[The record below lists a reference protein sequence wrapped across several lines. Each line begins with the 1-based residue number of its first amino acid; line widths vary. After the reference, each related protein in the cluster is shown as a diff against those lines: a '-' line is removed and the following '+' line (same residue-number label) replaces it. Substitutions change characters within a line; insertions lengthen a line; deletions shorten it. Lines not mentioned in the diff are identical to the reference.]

1 MPDWK
6 KSMQQTFEYY
16 IVDPGTWKDKD
27 QITTVRSATIERD
40 EDAEIQNGI
49 KERHPLG
56 TFLVQTPSS
65 AFDGRVRTI
74 NMDSYTPLLELK
86 ENPPPIGYFI
96 KKDSNVMDEA
106 YRIVRNH
113 VRAPVVKPSCDEKLY
128 FDFAANTDDKW
139 ISFIDDLIANA
150 KYELGLD
157 ELGRVLFLPVQDT
170 ATLQPVTEFNDD
182 DSSILYADVSEEYD
196 LYGIPN
202 VVEVVYSKNNL
213 NYYARV
219 VNEDSN
225 SPTSTVSR
233 GREII
238 HRDTDP
244 DFSGEPTEYQVK
256 EYAEKLLQKLS
267 TVEYKVT
274 FSHGYYPVRLGDCVL
289 LNYKAAGINNV
300 KAKIVKQAITC
311 DTGCK
316 VTETAIYTSKL
327 WR

>member
-1 MPDWK
+1 M
-6 KSMQQTFEYY
+6 
-16 IVDPGTWKDKD
+16 
-27 QITTVRSATIERD
+27 
-40 EDAEIQNGI
+40 
-49 KERHPLG
+49 
-56 TFLVQTPSS
+56 
-65 AFDGRVRTI
+65 
-74 NMDSYTPLLELK
+74 
-86 ENPPPIGYFI
+86 
-96 KKDSNVMDEA
+96 
-106 YRIVRNH
+106 
-113 VRAPVVKPSCDEKLY
+113 
-128 FDFAANTDDKW
+128 
-139 ISFIDDLIANA
+139 
-150 KYELGLD
+150 
-157 ELGRVLFLPVQDT
+157 
-170 ATLQPVTEFNDD
+170 
-182 DSSILYADVSEEYD
+182 YADVSEEYD

>member
-1 MPDWK
+1 
-6 KSMQQTFEYY
+6 MQQTFEYY

-40 EDAEIQNGI
+40 EDAETKGSASFNINERLGECYIRAYLVTIQNGI

-150 KYELGLD
+150 KYELGL
-157 ELGRVLFLPVQDT
+157 L
-170 ATLQPVTEFNDD
+170 
-182 DSSILYADVSEEYD
+182 
-196 LYGIPN
+196 
-202 VVEVVYSKNNL
+202 
-213 NYYARV
+213 
-219 VNEDSN
+219 
-225 SPTSTVSR
+225 
-233 GREII
+233 
-238 HRDTDP
+238 
-244 DFSGEPTEYQVK
+244 
-256 EYAEKLLQKLS
+256 
-267 TVEYKVT
+267 
-274 FSHGYYPVRLGDCVL
+274 
-289 LNYKAAGINNV
+289 
-300 KAKIVKQAITC
+300 IVK
-311 DTGCK
+311 
-316 VTETAIYTSKL
+316 
-327 WR
+327 

>member
-1 MPDWK
+1 
-6 KSMQQTFEYY
+6 
-16 IVDPGTWKDKD
+16 
-27 QITTVRSATIERD
+27 
-40 EDAEIQNGI
+40 
-49 KERHPLG
+49 
-56 TFLVQTPSS
+56 
-65 AFDGRVRTI
+65 
-74 NMDSYTPLLELK
+74 
-86 ENPPPIGYFI
+86 
-96 KKDSNVMDEA
+96 MDEA